1 MFSLYSQEIK
11 NIVSSYKFHI
21 HMFADDIQ
29 IYFQY
34 KNNSQINQLE
44 NFLNDI
50 KIWASNNVLKLNEDK
65 TKFLSFSTK
74 RCPLHFSLNLP
85 DKFYFETKFKNLR
98 FLLDN
103 KLNFNAQINKVCQ
116 VGYGLLKKL

>member
-1 MFSLYSQEIK
+1 
-11 NIVSSYKFHI
+11 
-21 HMFADDIQ
+21 MFADDIQ

-65 TKFLSFSTK
+65 TKFLFIYTK
-74 RCPLHFSLNLP
+74 RCPLHSSLNLTEQ
-85 DKFYFETKFKNLR
+85 FNFGTKIYSTPFSFR
-98 FLLDN
+98 
-103 KLNFNAQINKVCQ
+103 
-116 VGYGLLKKL
+116 

>member
-1 MFSLYSQEIK
+1 
-11 NIVSSYKFHI
+11 
-21 HMFADDIQ
+21 MFADDIQ

-65 TKFLSFSTK
+65 TKFLSISTK
-74 RCPLHFSLNLP
+74 
-85 DKFYFETKFKNLR
+85 
-98 FLLDN
+98 
-103 KLNFNAQINKVCQ
+103 
-116 VGYGLLKKL
+116 